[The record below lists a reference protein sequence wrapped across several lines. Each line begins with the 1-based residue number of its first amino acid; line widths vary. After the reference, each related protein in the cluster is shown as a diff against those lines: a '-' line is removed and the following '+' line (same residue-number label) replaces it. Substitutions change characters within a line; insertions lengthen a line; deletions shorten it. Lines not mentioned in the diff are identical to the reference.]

1 MMSVVDQDCASFA
14 LAMRLLAEDK
24 ELQVEEE
31 RKEVLEKQEAR
42 RKRRAVGRRIP
53 AGLAA
58 ACRGGDKSLGRNMG
72 LEQPGAGGRD
82 RRGRRREDRKEASQG
97 SVRQKE
103 MERVEVKVEKWSD
116 RRIIQM
122 RREIKCEVKVNVKE
136 VEGQVKDESA
146 AHLRE
151 VEGEVES
158 MERVERAPA
167 LALESHP
174 PGRKRLM
181 SSRSALMEDSP
192 GRAASLFSTTLPGFE
207 EAHGAKDA
215 KVGKKPVRKVKKAK
229 TTNYLWGAVRR

>member
-1 MMSVVDQDCASFA
+1 MLQTRESSMMSVVDQDCASFA

-53 AGLAA
+53 VRLAG
-58 ACRGGDKSLGRNMG
+58 
-72 LEQPGAGGRD
+72 
-82 RRGRRREDRKEASQG
+82 KEASQG

-158 MERVERAPA
+158 MGRVERAPA